1 MKSPLW
7 NIVFAA
13 VVSAFVGCLGYLL
26 SSISDIQKNEAA
38 RTALEFTS
46 KDASLLQQKLTD
58 VMTDIDLR
66 ISLIERDIQ
75 WIKKADWEPKPA
87 PAPVPNPNPDA
98 PSPPDPTSAPKPEE
112 TILLP
117 DGLGGGSPEPPDRPE
132 RQGPRYDLRRA
143 VQR

>member
-75 WIKKADWEPKPA
+75 WIKKADWEPA
-87 PAPVPNPNPDA
+87 PTPVSAPNP

-112 TILLP
+112 PILLP
-117 DGLGGGSPEPPDRPE
+117 DGLGDSSPEPLDRPE